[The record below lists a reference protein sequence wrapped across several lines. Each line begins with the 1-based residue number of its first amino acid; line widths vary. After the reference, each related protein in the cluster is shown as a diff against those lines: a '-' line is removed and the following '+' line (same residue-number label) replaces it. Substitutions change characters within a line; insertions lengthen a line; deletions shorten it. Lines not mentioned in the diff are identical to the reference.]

1 MTEKILYRP
10 AEAQSALGIK
20 HSKFWLLVKEGKI
33 EMRKMGKMSFAT
45 ADSLRRLADSLP
57 KAS

>member
-20 HSKFWLLVKEGKI
+20 HSKFWLLAKEGAFDL
-33 EMRKMGKMSFAT
+33 RKMGKSTFVT
-45 ADSLRRLADSLP
+45 ADSLKKFAESLA

>member
-20 HSKFWLLVKEGKI
+20 HSKFWLLVKDGAFD
-33 EMRKMGKMSFAT
+33 MRKMGNATFVTAESLKRFAE
-45 ADSLRRLADSLP
+45 SLA